1 MPDYWRGAV
10 RLPDGKKRYVSADS
24 REVAQYQ
31 VDELLERLRNGEEVR
46 SKAVGTV
53 AEECQAWLELRSRVS
68 EGKRKRKLTA
78 STVRTYQTAIVS
90 VICRKKG
97 MTLCIGNVNAA
108 TLKSGHIRRWLRELS
123 AAGKSDQYLRQAFSV
138 LNQTMEWLA
147 VDQSI
152 PANPCASVPR
162 PEKKDSSGVGLQD
175 EELDSVMDAISG
187 HRLYLR
193 WLLAFTFG
201 VRPAEAIAIRR
212 KDFQLNLV
220 DASGSRYGI
229 LTICGQI
236 DTKGFYIPWTK
247 TKQDRKLKLN
257 AELVADF
264 ESHLVLLEEEK
275 QKVLDEGSRWHEFHQ
290 DGEWHDFLFRR
301 PDGKNLTVST
311 DTIIWREITR
321 AAGLPKATRYVAR
334 HTAASY
340 LIGHGTDPLTAAE
353 ILGHQNPMVTLNV
366 YGHALDKGKAAATD
380 LMTGIM
386 AAAKVRGRQAILTA
400 GDSST
405 LHDLRDALSEFDF
418 DTGDIEARIAEQK
431 AAESDEARGPR
442 PRRMGRNS
450 GA

>member
-1 MPDYWRGAV
+1 
-10 RLPDGKKRYVSADS
+10 
-24 REVAQYQ
+24 
-31 VDELLERLRNGEEVR
+31 
-46 SKAVGTV
+46 
-53 AEECQAWLELRSRVS
+53 
-68 EGKRKRKLTA
+68 
-78 STVRTYQTAIVS
+78 
-90 VICRKKG
+90 

-108 TLKSGHIRRWLRELS
+108 SLKSGHVRRWLRELS
-123 AAGKSDQYLRQAFSV
+123 AAGKSDQYLRKAFFV
-138 LNQTMEWLA
+138 LSQTLEWLA
-147 VDQSI
+147 IDQSI

-162 PEKKDSSGVGLQD
+162 PEKKESSGAGLQD

-212 KDFQLNLV
+212 KDVQLNLV
-220 DASGSRYGI
+220 DVSGNPYGI

-236 DTKGFYIPWTK
+236 DTKGIYLPWTK
-247 TKQDRKLKLN
+247 TKVDRKLKLN
-257 AELVADF
+257 AELVSDF
-264 ESHLVLLEEEK
+264 EAHFRLLEEEK
-275 QKVLDEGSRWHEFHQ
+275 RKVLDKGGTWHEFHQ

-321 AAGLPKATRYVAR
+321 AAGLPKATPRYVAR

-353 ILGHQNPMVTLNV
+353 ILGHRNPMVTLNV

-405 LHDLRDALSEFDF
+405 LHDLRDALSEFDL
-418 DTGDIEARIAEQK
+418 DTGDLNAQIDAER
-431 AAESDEARGPR
+431 ESELDAPRDPR
-442 PRRMGRNS
+442 PRRMGRNT